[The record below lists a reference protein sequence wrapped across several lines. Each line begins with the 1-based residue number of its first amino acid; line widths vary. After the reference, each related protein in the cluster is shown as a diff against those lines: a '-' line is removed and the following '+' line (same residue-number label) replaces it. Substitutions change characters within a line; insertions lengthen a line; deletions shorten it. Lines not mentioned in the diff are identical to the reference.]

1 MILKVKYLPL
11 SDGNLSRISG
21 CQPQLRWWSHWPPD
35 FNFGR
40 PKRNLVAQA
49 TILVN
54 KIDPFLKNYQRDVKS
69 TRKMS

>member
-1 MILKVKYLPL
+1 MEIYPEFPVANLNYAGGHTGHQIL
-11 SDGNLSRISG
+11 I
-21 CQPQLRWWSHWPPD
+21 
-35 FNFGR
+35 
-40 PKRNLVAQA
+40 LVAQA

>member
-1 MILKVKYLPL
+1 
-11 SDGNLSRISG
+11 
-21 CQPQLRWWSHWPPD
+21 
-35 FNFGR
+35 
-40 PKRNLVAQA
+40 LVAQA